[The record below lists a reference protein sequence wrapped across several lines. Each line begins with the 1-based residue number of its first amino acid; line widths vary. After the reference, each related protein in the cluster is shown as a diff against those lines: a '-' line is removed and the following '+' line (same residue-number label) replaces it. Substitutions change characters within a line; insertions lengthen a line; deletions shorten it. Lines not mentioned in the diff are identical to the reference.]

1 MVRFKKDPSG
11 PGSVVDRRGSGGLS
25 GGGGMMKMGAGG
37 GGIIALVLVL
47 ITLFS
52 GNSDLGGLVDALAPA
67 NQPSAASPIDPAT
80 DPDRDLVE
88 FLEDVLQDSQGMWQT
103 MFDDSGIP
111 YAPTNLVLFSG
122 VTDSGCGGAQAQ
134 SGPHYCPLDKNVYM
148 DLDFLEEL
156 QRQFGASGDAA
167 QAYILAHEVGHHVQD
182 ELGILDRLNEIRQ
195 TDPAQA
201 NEASIAVEL
210 QADCVAGVWFYTLS
224 AGTSAAELEDNDLK
238 EALDAAAAVG
248 DDAIQEQTTG
258 RVNPES
264 WTHGSAEQRFKW
276 LKTGFDTGD
285 PESCNTF

>member
-1 MVRFKKDPSG
+1 
-11 PGSVVDRRGSGGLS
+11 
-25 GGGGMMKMGAGG
+25 
-37 GGIIALVLVL
+37 
-47 ITLFS
+47 
-52 GNSDLGGLVDALAPA
+52 
-67 NQPSAASPIDPAT
+67 
-80 DPDRDLVE
+80 
-88 FLEDVLQDSQGMWQT
+88 MWQT

-122 VTDSGCGGAQAQ
+122 FTNSGCGGAQAQ

-210 QADCVAGVWFYTLS
+210 QADCFAGVWLYTLK

-258 RVNPES
+258 RVNTES

>member
-1 MVRFKKDPSG
+1 
-11 PGSVVDRRGSGGLS
+11 
-25 GGGGMMKMGAGG
+25 
-37 GGIIALVLVL
+37 
-47 ITLFS
+47 
-52 GNSDLGGLVDALAPA
+52 
-67 NQPSAASPIDPAT
+67 
-80 DPDRDLVE
+80 
-88 FLEDVLQDSQGMWQT
+88 
-103 MFDDSGIP
+103 
-111 YAPTNLVLFSG
+111 
-122 VTDSGCGGAQAQ
+122 
-134 SGPHYCPLDKNVYM
+134 M

-182 ELGILDRLNEIRQ
+182 ELGVLDRLNEIRQ

-210 QADCVAGVWFYTLS
+210 QADCFAGVWLYTLK

-248 DDAIQEQTTG
+248 DDAIQQQTTG

-276 LKTGFDTGD
+276 LKTGFDSGD